1 MTGDALFEWAR
12 ERGATA
18 GAARTLAR
26 FLLAQAA
33 GRPTA
38 GSPARDLLAAFS
50 DAPVRPHADAAKSS
64 DGTVRFAVRLG
75 DGELVDALAAAS
87 FVKRA
92 ASDSCAI

>member
-12 ERGATA
+12 GRGATA

-38 GSPARDLLAAFS
+38 GSPARHLLAAFS
-50 DAPVRPHADAAKSS
+50 DTPVLPHADAAKSA
-64 DGTVRFAVRLG
+64 R
-75 DGELVDALAAAS
+75 
-87 FVKRA
+87 
-92 ASDSCAI
+92 